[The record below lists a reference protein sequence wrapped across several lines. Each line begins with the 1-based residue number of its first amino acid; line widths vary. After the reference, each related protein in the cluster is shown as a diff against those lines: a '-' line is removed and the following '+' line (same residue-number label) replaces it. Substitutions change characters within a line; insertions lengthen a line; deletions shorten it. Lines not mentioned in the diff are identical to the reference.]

1 MHYLPPSP
9 FLPSWHRRVVCAAL
23 LSLAS
28 MGAAHAAELAHITVQ
43 TSGTTAS
50 WSSADAVVEAV
61 RDTVVAA
68 QVPGAVVQLLVQA
81 GDKVQA
87 GQELVRLDA
96 QAAQQNAQASAAQV
110 EAARSQAQLA

>member
-9 FLPSWHRRVVCAAL
+9 FPASWHRRVVCAAL

-28 MGAAHAAELAHITVQ
+28 MGVAHAAESELAHITVQ

-96 QAAQQNAQASAAQV
+96 
-110 EAARSQAQLA
+110 

>member
-9 FLPSWHRRVVCAAL
+9 FPASWHRRVVCAAL

-28 MGAAHAAELAHITVQ
+28 MGAAHAAESELAHITVQ

-61 RDTVVAA
+61 MA
-68 QVPGAVVQLLVQA
+68 
-81 GDKVQA
+81 
-87 GQELVRLDA
+87 
-96 QAAQQNAQASAAQV
+96 
-110 EAARSQAQLA
+110 AARRLETLARDSDAAGVRRELPLLLAEQGKLAGVLRKARKS